1 MKLVHKL
8 TFALL
13 SLFALGTACAENINM
28 TDTWAV
34 SPDVRIGGDYPASY
48 SFTHSFLDGAT
59 PYVADV
65 DSLTSATLTIRLQ
78 DNGNNQG
85 GDETFRFVFGGQTF
99 GGFNQT
105 NAPFDYVINVSSA
118 LAGLSADGFLDVSIF
133 ADTGSF
139 RFVSSTLNI
148 IGTRGEVVVPPTE
161 DIPEPLSIALMGL
174 GLAGLTAARRRK

>member
-28 TDTWAV
+28 TDIWAV
-34 SPDVRIGGDYPASY
+34 SPDQRIGGEFPASY
-48 SFTHSFLDGAT
+48 SFTHSFLDEAT

-65 DSLTSATLTIRLQ
+65 DSLTAATLTIRLQ
-78 DNGNNQG
+78 DNGNSQG

-99 GGFNQT
+99 SGSNQT
-105 NAPFDYVINVSSA
+105 NAPFDYVINVGSA
-118 LAGLSADGFLDVSIF
+118 LAGLSADGILDVTIF
-133 ADTGSF
+133 ADSGSF

-148 IGTRGEVVVPPTE
+148 IGARGEVPPTE